1 MTNII
6 ASFGLE
12 KEERILLCAHWDTR
26 PWADQD
32 QTPENRE
39 KPILG
44 ANDGASGVAI
54 LLETARNIQK
64 SEPRYGIDIILFD
77 GEDAGIPG
85 QSESYALG
93 SQYFAKNKDIRYRPS
108 FGILLDMVG
117 DKDLQI
123 YQEENSLEYA
133 PQIVE
138 LVWNRAQKLVLPA
151 FIPTP
156 GYEVNDDHLPLIRV
170 GIPCIDIID
179 FDYDYWHT
187 LEDTPDKCSPESL
200 EQVGMLVLS
209 LLYEEY

>member
-6 ASFGLE
+6 ASFAPE
-12 KEERILLCAHWDTR
+12 KNERILLCAHWDTR

-32 QTPENRE
+32 PDLENRD

-44 ANDGASGVAI
+44 ANDGASGVAV
-54 LLETARNIQK
+54 LLEVAKTIQI
-64 SEPRYGIDIILFD
+64 SEPKFGVDIIFFD
-77 GEDAGIPG
+77 GEDAGLPG
-85 QSESYALG
+85 QTDSYALG
-93 SQYFAKNKDIRYRPS
+93 SQYFAKNKDFHYHPQ

-138 LVWNRAQKLVLPA
+138 KVWNKAQRLELQA

-156 GYEVNDDHLPLIRV
+156 GYEVTDDHMPLLRA
-170 GIPCIDIID
+170 GIPCIDLID
-179 FDYDYWHT
+179 FNYDYWHT

-200 EQVGMLVLS
+200 AQVGQLLLS
-209 LLYEEY
+209 LLYED